1 MPLHGRERALASR
14 RNRPSPSREDA
25 GPALSRRGRGVE
37 TSARTCDTPLMPIR
51 RLPDQLVNQIAA
63 GEVVE
68 RPASALKELVENA
81 LDAGASRIAVTL
93 LGGGIDH
100 LSVIDN
106 GHGMSAAELRL
117 SVERHATSKLPDGD
131 LSAIAT
137 LGFRGEA
144 LPSIASVARLTLASR
159 TAGGEGWKLVIDNGR
174 VIGDGP
180 AGLPPGTR
188 VAVDG
193 LFAQVPARRKFLK
206 SERSELAAC
215 VDVVR
220 RLAMARPDVA
230 FEVLHDTRRML
241 SADVAP
247 DQLTGL
253 AATGGETAL
262 PRRLAVLLGS
272 DFADNAVPLDYDRE
286 GIGLG
291 GLAGLP
297 TYNRGIADHQFLFV
311 NRRPVRDRLL
321 VGAVRGAYQ
330 DLLARDRHPVVA
342 LFLDCPADF
351 VDVNVHPAKTEVR
364 FRDAALV
371 RGLIVSGLRR
381 ALDAAGHRASTTVG
395 AGVLK
400 AFSVEPPAFFAAA
413 NVSGGNAQ
421 AGPYTAIGFADSAP
435 ARFADSAPA
444 RFADDNGPGFDA
456 PLQARTEAPAPA
468 NTFPLGVA
476 RAQVAATYIIAESA
490 DGLILVDQ
498 HAAHERLVMERMKRA
513 LAGGAAPAQTLLL
526 PQVVELDEI
535 AAGRVASRATDLAAL
550 GLDLERF
557 GPKAVLVRATPAA
570 LGTIDVAALVRDL
583 ADDLSAFDAALSLTE
598 RLDAVVGT
606 MACHGSVR
614 AGRALSVA
622 EMNAL
627 LREME
632 VTPHSGQCN
641 HGRPTWV
648 KLAKGDLEK
657 LFGRR

>member
-1 MPLHGRERALASR
+1 
-14 RNRPSPSREDA
+14 
-25 GPALSRRGRGVE
+25 
-37 TSARTCDTPLMPIR
+37 MPIR

-81 LDAGASRIAVTL
+81 LDAGATRIAVTL
-93 LGGGIDH
+93 LAGGIDH
-100 LSVIDN
+100 LSVVDN
-106 GHGMSAAELRL
+106 GHGMDAAELRL
-117 SVERHATSKLPDGD
+117 SGQRHATSKLPEGD

-159 TAGGEGWKLVIDNGR
+159 TPGGEGWQLVIDHGR
-174 VIGDGP
+174 VVADGP

-188 VAVDG
+188 VSVDG

-220 RLAMARPDVA
+220 RLAMARPGVA
-230 FEVLHDTRRML
+230 FEVLHDARRML
-241 SADVAP
+241 SADIAP
-247 DQLTGL
+247 DQLDGSEV
-253 AATGGETAL
+253 AERAAL
-262 PRRLAVLLGS
+262 PRRLAALLGS
-272 DFADNAVPLDYDRE
+272 DFADNAVPLDFDRE
-286 GIGLG
+286 GVGLG

-395 AGVLK
+395 SGVLK
-400 AFSVEPPAFFAAA
+400 AFTVEPPTFFAAP
-413 NVSGGNAQ
+413 NG
-421 AGPYTAIGFADSAP
+421 TATAP
-435 ARFADSAPA
+435 PGRFADAAPV
-444 RFADDNGPGFDA
+444 FNGPVFDA
-456 PLQARTEAPAPA
+456 PLQARTEPPAPVNA
-468 NTFPLGVA
+468 FPLGVA
-476 RAQVAATYIIAESA
+476 RAQVAATYIVAETV

-513 LAGGAAPAQTLLL
+513 LAGGAAPAQALLL
-526 PQVVELDEI
+526 PVVVELDEI
-535 AAGRVASRATDLAAL
+535 AADRVAARASEFAAL

-557 GPKAVLVRATPAA
+557 GPKAILVRATPAA
-570 LGTIDVAALVRDL
+570 LGTTDATALVRDL
-583 ADDLSAFDAALSLTE
+583 ADDLAAFDAALSLTE

-614 AGRALSVA
+614 AGRVLSVA

-648 KLAKGDLEK
+648 KLAKSDLEK